1 MLRTGHAATRQP
13 RRLERQ
19 GRMRERLDPGDPLAL
34 DRVDPARQRSVAATV
49 AVLDRDPARDHHA
62 PVVRVDQLVR
72 VGADGRAR
80 RAQLVEPPPH
90 PLAAAVGGLATGQR
104 ERRRGRVVGEHRHP
118 LVEAALLEEPVEAAD
133 QPDVRGIGHLRDA
146 CTGRGCKAPDEKSR
160 PPRIKTLLAC
170 CVGGTHRPRPGER
183 RGAPRTRGDDMSKRR
198 DVDSWSAAWS
208 QRYPEQKQS
217 RHKQSRRLR
226 LPFAGGRSSAGRYAL
241 ASAVVLAVA
250 VTPFAVAQTTSGPQS
265 FVGDSARYVLLA
277 RNTRTADGGA
287 GAMACNSNT
296 GNEPCLN
303 MVNKG
308 NGFAAAFRTRGLQGF
323 RLQTSGSGTATPF
336 VLDKNATGLVKFLNA
351 DTVDGK
357 SADEIG
363 REPWATV
370 SVTGTTVTL
379 GDHNGATSATR

>member
-1 MLRTGHAATRQP
+1 
-13 RRLERQ
+13 
-19 GRMRERLDPGDPLAL
+19 
-34 DRVDPARQRSVAATV
+34 
-49 AVLDRDPARDHHA
+49 
-62 PVVRVDQLVR
+62 
-72 VGADGRAR
+72 
-80 RAQLVEPPPH
+80 
-90 PLAAAVGGLATGQR
+90 
-104 ERRRGRVVGEHRHP
+104 
-118 LVEAALLEEPVEAAD
+118 
-133 QPDVRGIGHLRDA
+133 
-146 CTGRGCKAPDEKSR
+146 
-160 PPRIKTLLAC
+160 
-170 CVGGTHRPRPGER
+170 
-183 RGAPRTRGDDMSKRR
+183 MSKRR

-265 FVGDSARYVLLA
+265 FAGDSARYVLLA

-379 GDHNGATSATR
+379 GDHNGATSATRSAVGDYRVVFSQDVSKCSFQGTPTDQTAARTVAASPDPANPMQVRVTVRAAAAGSGVGAPADGDPVDDGFQIAVFC